1 MRIIVLIASL
11 LISVA
16 TSAQNFTA
24 DNLLILELL
33 QNQRYD
39 EAAETLRKI
48 YPEPISDKKILSRIG
63 YSLRMAGKLSEAETY
78 YLRILED
85 EPTEISSLFSMAGI
99 SQRKGNFVKAK
110 DYYKRILASDS
121 TNFSV
126 YKQLSDMIE
135 TSEGLIFAIN
145 YLKKA
150 NSLNSSDGDIAY
162 SYSKVLK
169 DTKQFD
175 LAAQVLDEAIR
186 ADSSN
191 LILLRGKAELAY
203 AMKDWN
209 AVIKI
214 CSAII
219 RDGDRS
225 PNILK
230 MLGEAFYSIGKYQQS
245 IDILEGMEANDMKT
259 ESTLYF
265 IAMSYKALKNYP
277 KSVDYLNKT
286 IKESISPN
294 IASYYAQIGDAL
306 DKNQQNKQSL
316 EAYQKSLF
324 FDPKPITLYTM
335 ATLYD
340 QKLKQHKTALS
351 YYRRYLNAKPPPE
364 QKAYIDFSNYRISKL
379 IKSN

>member
-1 MRIIVLIASL
+1 
-11 LISVA
+11 
-16 TSAQNFTA
+16 
-24 DNLLILELL
+24 
-33 QNQRYD
+33 
-39 EAAETLRKI
+39 
-48 YPEPISDKKILSRIG
+48 
-63 YSLRMAGKLSEAETY
+63 
-78 YLRILED
+78 
-85 EPTEISSLFSMAGI
+85 
-99 SQRKGNFVKAK
+99 
-110 DYYKRILASDS
+110 DS

-230 MLGEAFYSIGKYQQS
+230 MLGEAFYSIGKYQQF
-245 IDILEGMEANDMKT
+245 IDILEGMEANDTKT

-340 QKLKQHKTALS
+340 QKLKQYKTALS